1 MDAGIISAFKAR
13 YRRRLARL
21 AIRRDDTGFLNAYQ
35 INQSEAMELAT
46 AAWNDVTPDTIADCW
61 RHTGITAPEEHHPME
76 EPIIYP
82 EPGNLVDDLAAELDL
97 APERTHPTVYDMLAT
112 FEMDLP
118 TEEDLWVGQIVQQ
131 MQNGV
136 MH

>member
-1 MDAGIISAFKAR
+1 
-13 YRRRLARL
+13 
-21 AIRRDDTGFLNAYQ
+21 
-35 INQSEAMELAT
+35 MELAT
-46 AAWNDVTPDTIADCW
+46 AAWNNVTPNSITNCW
-61 RHTGITAPEEHHPME
+61 CHTGITAPEEHHPME

-82 EPGNLVDDLAAELDL
+82 KPSNLVDDLAVELDL
-97 APERTHPTVYDMLAT
+97 APKHTHPAVYNMLAT

-118 TEEDLWVGQIVQQ
+118 TEEDLLVGQIVQQ

>member
-21 AIRRDDTGFLNAYQ
+21 AIRRDNAGLLNAYQ
-35 INQSEAMELAT
+35 INQREAMELAT
-46 AAWNDVTPDTIADCW
+46 AARDDVTPDTIANCW

-82 EPGNLVDDLAAELDL
+82 EPGNLVDGLAAELNL
-97 APERTHPTVYDMLAT
+97 APEHTHPAVYDMLAT

-118 TEEDLWVGQIVQQ
+118 TEEGLSVGQIVQQ
-131 MQNGV
+131 MQNGII
-136 MH
+136 H